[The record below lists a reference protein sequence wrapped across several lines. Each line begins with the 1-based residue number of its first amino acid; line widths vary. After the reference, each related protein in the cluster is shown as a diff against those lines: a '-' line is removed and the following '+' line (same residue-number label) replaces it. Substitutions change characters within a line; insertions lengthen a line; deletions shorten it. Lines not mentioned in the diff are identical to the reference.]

1 MLSQR
6 NNLLEET
13 LVQAVQEEGEELDGV
28 VGKHVEELGLQYRE
42 EEGRKYTEEVEV
54 RQLVER
60 CQGSSLQEELRLLQ
74 AGQSGQSGARTPEVG
89 KECGQSTL

>member
-1 MLSQR
+1 M
-6 NNLLEET
+6 
-13 LVQAVQEEGEELDGV
+13 D
-28 VGKHVEELGLQYRE
+28 
-42 EEGRKYTEEVEV
+42 EEVEV

-74 AGQSGQSGARTPEVG
+74 AGQSGQSGQSGARTPEVG